1 MKNKVCFTMKL
12 KEQSMVECQ
21 IKKQRLKT
29 KVKTLHTIAGN
40 VFQMKFMDNPWE
52 KGIIN
57 PIKNT
62 SKKASSRERS

>member
-1 MKNKVCFTMKL
+1 
-12 KEQSMVECQ
+12 MVECQ

-40 VFQMKFMDNPWE
+40 IFQMKFMDNPWE